1 MNLLNLFEDDSRTP
15 NPNYAEELAYQIFK
29 AAPNLDTTG
38 AADEVLDYAF
48 DLAVNDLG
56 RKRAHS
62 LFAYDEDF
70 DSDLVTAYLDLQM
83 NKSAEDKKQV
93 NEVDPRNFD
102 SDEDYYAARNA
113 PAKRRSAPSDYPY
126 SQEDDDA
133 YFREIFRK
141 KREAAKKAEQDK
153 GQGVAEGSEGST
165 EFYVYIGR
173 EGDGGWIGRISKDG
187 GKWREEGGEG
197 NKPHNWGTAYM
208 SYLTPDEV
216 MQWIR
221 QDYRRH
227 EVAGPF
233 LDDAEAYEY
242 AEQMGGLDESVAE
255 ADKKK
260 EDDLE
265 PQVKDVAL
273 QRAISRAKADF
284 PTAGTGIEALA
295 KDFMRSQDQ
304 DSKSFDQLRQAERK
318 QDQMLGQIAKID
330 QEQEQEIKG
339 LENQN
344 STLASRLQQLQ
355 NVNGELEKKL
365 AAMSGRKA
373 EKKSKTD
380 TAITP
385 AVAPTATTEP
395 IAPVA
400 KKAKTEPK
408 KIAPTTSNAIGQ
420 MAKTLAPP
428 APSAAIDQMA
438 QQLQPRQKE
447 LGFDEPTVLE
457 PNIKSGRRINT
468 SKAVDAPYRDVSV
481 KMAKKLAT
489 DPAMRNQMYN
499 ADALRNLAGQ
509 EEMPLESD
517 GKTSKTD
524 HPEAK
529 YSDKYQDMVAR
540 VGQKAREQEKSKPVD
555 IKDLARR
562 LAAIE
567 ASRKD

>member
-1 MNLLNLFEDDSRTP
+1 MLPQQPTVEGQEVDASVVIGKLYDFIDHAEDVIKNADFDNQVRSATTVRDRAVKALNMIKQGGNTP
-15 NPNYAEELAYQIFK
+15 E
-29 AAPNLDTTG
+29 AALD
-38 AADEVLDYAF
+38 A
-48 DLAVNDLG
+48 
-56 RKRAHS
+56 
-62 LFAYDEDF
+62 FAYMQ
-70 DSDLVTAYLDLQM
+70 TG
-83 NKSAEDKKQV
+83 K
-93 NEVDPRNFD
+93 
-102 SDEDYYAARNA
+102 
-113 PAKRRSAPSDYPY
+113 
-126 SQEDDDA
+126 
-133 YFREIFRK
+133 
-141 KREAAKKAEQDK
+141 
-153 GQGVAEGSEGST
+153 QGVAEGEEGST

-173 EGDGGWIGRISKDG
+173 EGNGGWIGRISKDG

-318 QDQMLGQIAKID
+318 QDQMLSQISKID
-330 QEQEQEIKG
+330 QEQEQEIQD
-339 LENQN
+339 LETQN

-365 AAMSGRKA
+365 AAMSGRRA
-373 EKKSKTD
+373 DKKSKTD
-380 TAITP
+380 TATAP
-385 AVAPTATTEP
+385 AP
-395 IAPVA
+395 APVSA
-400 KKAKTEPK
+400 KTGPISPATKKAAKPK
-408 KIAPTTSNAIGQ
+408 AKAQPSTSKAIGQ
-420 MAKTLAPP
+420 IAKTLAPP

-438 QQLQPRQKE
+438 QQLQPKQKE
-447 LGFDEPTVLE
+447 LGFDEPVT
-457 PNIKSGRRINT
+457 INPKKFDT
-468 SKAVDAPYRDVSV
+468 SRATDVVARLPGEVAKDVS
-481 KMAKKLAT
+481 KNIGAYGAKLSG
-489 DPAMRNQMYN
+489 
-499 ADALRNLAGQ
+499 ADRAFNPDAIRNLVAQ
-509 EEMPLESD
+509 DELPMENDE
-517 GKTSKTD
+517 
-524 HPEAK
+524 EAK
-529 YSDKYQDMVAR
+529 YNDKYQDMVAR
-540 VGQKAREQEKSKPVD
+540 VGQKAREQEKKNPVD

-562 LAAIE
+562 LAAID
-567 ASRKD
+567 AKGKKDE